1 MRAITVLL
9 LAVLLLKLFGNELY
23 VNLQKARISKVV
35 NMHHENQHYTKHY
48 EDIN

>member
-23 VNLQKARISKVV
+23 VNLQKAQQYEVINSSCMLLYPLV
-35 NMHHENQHYTKHY
+35 NRK
-48 EDIN
+48 I